1 MAFWHI
7 VVPTGRTDRNQAIN
21 PSFELGTAGC
31 GTIQAGTVGTTSGAQ
46 AFGAWSGSVA
56 TTTNGTA
63 GFMGPSFT
71 AGNGTAYTARS
82 PQAQPSVPGWAIAAA
97 ST

>member
-63 GFMGPSFT
+63 GVMGPSFT
-71 AGNGTAYTARS
+71 AGNGTAYTRRLNL
-82 PQAQPSVPGWAIAAA
+82 PCRDGR
-97 ST
+97 